1 MFASIKH
8 FRGQYFLKTILNSND
23 MSKQLK
29 IDANSLLSKIRI
41 NKQVGQNN
49 VFVKNIKPNFKKRQK
64 LPKLIYLFH
73 DHMIKKIS
81 KFGGNS

>member
-29 IDANSLLSKIRI
+29 IDANSLLSNISI
-41 NKQVGQNN
+41 NKNKFDYINN
-49 VFVKNIKPNFKKRQK
+49 ILYNSMFDKNF
-64 LPKLIYLFH
+64 LFYLCFH
-73 DHMIKKIS
+73 R
-81 KFGGNS
+81 